1 MWLPVSKSD
10 IFRFGNTRRRKFAVY
25 VITVAAV
32 FLAAALFM
40 VGIGFFSYRSEL
52 VTVTATETDIGD
64 TAAATGVNAALIP
77 NVNMIC
83 DSSFES
89 RSKYYSMLVAGNS
102 GNAVYL
108 KPDAVLSSGFNGKMA
123 TGASVRIVS
132 IDVDGVMNEKYSGN
146 ITGFESARL
155 GAITLLDDIRGLYGE
170 DSIVKVRGFGGTVC
184 ALTQEGFILYD
195 ITSQQLAGRVS
206 GNESYMDIACADSYV
221 MAITIDGK
229 VYLSSDG
236 KNFNPAKTEG
246 GSSEVRDYSKS
257 VFAGSGAVG
266 KTAAAAFGD
275 GTVVS
280 VCDGKVCY
288 SKIQATSGITKFL
301 SYDKGFIA
309 VTSSGDIYTSS
320 NGIVF
325 GFAGSSKTLQEKITA
340 SAGRNGKA
348 CFINEK
354 GAVVTV
360 EVTKDGISIKEASA
374 PLVQADIPVSIT
386 LSDSGMIVAPH
397 IDGRAVSIDPS
408 TGTVSTF
415 TSENIKVERIL
426 GFYSDKIVFDSGK
439 GIYRAQIL
447 SEIDVSGI
455 VPEGTIMTD
464 DIIFIGEESS
474 EFGGS
479 VSSGDEQQWYM
490 SGNGSWDVYGEGTVF
505 ALSNSSYT
513 GSGCARI
520 TGTGGNIHAIS
531 QKLSGLSSDS
541 FKADTFYRLS
551 VWLKSPDCSGKI
563 YLWIEGKTFG
573 KVGTTI
579 TKVTTTYQQYD
590 YVFAVTDQMVKNN
603 EEIRINIAFEG
614 PGTLYADN
622 VYLGPDSYRTSGI
635 PTHYQEVLK
644 LGSPAA
650 IRLGNLN
657 LASSGFSSS
666 SLYGMTDD
674 STSAEFEIGGKKKRV
689 SVCNSLEDSLR
700 LVNNCES
707 SPWFKMGSCATSVD
721 VNNFLEYMCGSVSSV
736 YGKKRI
742 DNGTAMPWARR
753 FDHIYI
759 EIADTEGFFIS
770 DTQRAAYVNYVISLF
785 SQSEY
790 FTDIKDKVIFLDG
803 MKYDGGVMLS
813 SANSHT
819 MAMSIETN
827 DQNATFNGNIEASF
841 AVAQYDVPRVDSS
854 GFRGEYINSI
864 TVGEGLNAGKIAS
877 LLISDKSG
885 FAEMF
890 LFDAGISF
898 RPASYT
904 DDTMFINAAEFI
916 EAMKVSKELA
926 AFRGWKELY
935 VDIAEPL
942 DAANKGKS
950 DAFRSVCSTAVFY
963 DGNDYLMIISNSS
976 NAQQA
981 FLINDNAIR
990 STKSTVF
997 RYSQNGTLLT
1007 ERPLRSQ
1014 SLRNILQ
1021 PGEYYIIR
1029 IKK

>member
-1 MWLPVSKSD
+1 
-10 IFRFGNTRRRKFAVY
+10 
-25 VITVAAV
+25 
-32 FLAAALFM
+32 
-40 VGIGFFSYRSEL
+40 
-52 VTVTATETDIGD
+52 
-64 TAAATGVNAALIP
+64 
-77 NVNMIC
+77 
-83 DSSFES
+83 
-89 RSKYYSMLVAGNS
+89 
-102 GNAVYL
+102 
-108 KPDAVLSSGFNGKMA
+108 
-123 TGASVRIVS
+123 
-132 IDVDGVMNEKYSGN
+132 
-146 ITGFESARL
+146 
-155 GAITLLDDIRGLYGE
+155 
-170 DSIVKVRGFGGTVC
+170 
-184 ALTQEGFILYD
+184 
-195 ITSQQLAGRVS
+195 
-206 GNESYMDIACADSYV
+206 MDIACADSYV

-229 VYLSSDG
+229 IYLSSDG
-236 KNFNPAKTEG
+236 KNFSPAKTEDG
-246 GSSEVRDYSKS
+246 TEEPRDYGKS
-257 VFAGSGAVG
+257 GFAGSGAVG

-275 GTVVS
+275 GTIVS
-280 VCDGKVCY
+280 VCDGKVYY
-288 SKIQATSGITKFL
+288 SKIPATSGITKFL

-309 VTSSGDIYTSS
+309 VTASGDVYTSA
-320 NGIVF
+320 NGIIF
-325 GFAGSSKTLQEKITA
+325 GSAGSSKALQEKITA

-348 CFINEK
+348 RFINEK
-354 GAVVTV
+354 GIVVSV
-360 EVTKDGISIKEASA
+360 DITKDGITISESTS
-374 PLVQADIPVSIT
+374 PLAQVDIPVSIT
-386 LSDSGMIVAPH
+386 LSESGLIVAPH

-415 TSENIKVERIL
+415 TSENVKVERIL

-439 GIYRAQIL
+439 GIYRAQVL
-447 SEIDVSGI
+447 SEIDVSGN

-464 DIIFIGEESS
+464 DIIFIGEESND
-474 EFGGS
+474 FGGS
-479 VSSGDEQQWYM
+479 VSSGDKEQWYV
-490 SGNGSWDVYGEGTVF
+490 SGNDSWDVYGEGTVF
-505 ALSNSSYT
+505 ALSNSSYS

-520 TGTGGNIHAIS
+520 TGSGGNVHVLS
-531 QKLSGLSSDS
+531 QKLSGLSADS

-563 YLWIEGKTFG
+563 YLWLEGKTFG
-573 KVGTTI
+573 KAGTVI
-579 TKVTTTYQQYD
+579 NKVTTSYQQYD

-614 PGTLYADN
+614 SGTLYADN
-622 VYLGPDSYRTSGI
+622 AYLGPDSYRTSGI
-635 PTHYQEVLK
+635 PAHYQDVIK

-657 LASSGFSSS
+657 FASSGFSFTSFYGMSDDSS
-666 SLYGMTDD
+666 S
-674 STSAEFEIGGKKKRV
+674 AEYEIGGKKKRV

-700 LVNNCES
+700 LVNNCAS
-707 SPWFKMGSCATSVD
+707 SPWFKIGSCATAGD

-759 EIADTEGFFIS
+759 EIADSEGFFIS
-770 DTQRAAYVNYVISLF
+770 DIQKSAYVNFVISLF

-819 MAMSIETN
+819 MPLAIENN
-827 DQNATFNGNIEASF
+827 DQSATFNGNIETAF

-854 GFRGEYINSI
+854 GYRGEYINSI
-864 TVGEGLNAGKIAS
+864 TVSEGLNAGKIAS

-904 DDTMFINAAEFI
+904 DDTMFINANEFV
-916 EAMKVSKELA
+916 EAMRVSSVLSSY
-926 AFRGWKELY
+926 RGWKELY

-950 DAFRSVCSTAVFY
+950 DAFRSMCSSAVFY

-997 RYSQNGTLLT
+997 RYSNNGTLLT

-1021 PGEYYIIR
+1021 PGEYYVIR

>member
-1 MWLPVSKSD
+1 MSKLD
-10 IFRFGNTRRRKFAVY
+10 LFRFGNTRRRKFAVY

-32 FLAAALFM
+32 FLAAAMFM
-40 VGIGFFSYRSEL
+40 VAIGFFSYRSEL
-52 VTVTATETDIGD
+52 VTVTATENDAGD
-64 TAAATGVNAALIP
+64 TAAGTGVNAELIP

-89 RSKYYSMLVAGNS
+89 SNRYYSMLVAGCS

-108 KPDAVLSSGFNGKMA
+108 KPDAVSGSGFDGKTA

-132 IDVDGVMNEKYSGN
+132 IDADGVMNEKYSGN

-155 GAITLLDDIRGLYGE
+155 GAITPLDDIRGLYGE

-206 GNESYMDIACADSYV
+206 GNESFMDIACADSYV

-229 VYLSSDG
+229 IYLSSDG
-236 KNFNPAKTEG
+236 KNFNPAQTEG
-246 GSSEVRDYSKS
+246 SVNEPRDYSKS

-275 GTVVS
+275 GTIVS
-280 VCDGKVCY
+280 VCDGKVYY
-288 SKIQATSGITKFL
+288 SKISATSGIKKFL
-301 SYDKGFIA
+301 SYDNGFIA
-309 VTSSGDIYTSS
+309 ITVSGDVYTST

-325 GFAGSSKTLQEKITA
+325 GLSGSSKALQENITA
-340 SAGRNGKA
+340 CAGRNGKA

-354 GAVVTV
+354 GIVVNLESAGEGVNIT
-360 EVTKDGISIKEASA
+360 ESIA
-374 PLVQADIPVSIT
+374 PLALSDIPVSIT
-386 LSDSGMIVAPH
+386 LSDSGLIVAPH
-397 IDGRAVSIDPS
+397 NDGKAVTIDPYS
-408 TGTVSTF
+408 GTVSPF
-415 TSENIKVERIL
+415 TSENVVVGRIL
-426 GFYSDKIVFDSGK
+426 GYYSDKIVFDSGK
-439 GIYRAQIL
+439 GVFRAQVL
-447 SEIDVSGI
+447 SEIDVSGN

-464 DIIFIGEESS
+464 DIIFIGEEKNTFS
-474 EFGGS
+474 GS
-479 VSSGDEQQWYM
+479 VGSTEGNGWYM
-490 SGNGSWDVYGEGTVF
+490 SANNSWDVYGIGTVF
-505 ALSNSSYT
+505 APSTASYS

-520 TGTGGNIHAIS
+520 TGTGSGLHALS
-531 QKLSGLSSDS
+531 QKLCGLSADS

-551 VWLKSPDCSGKI
+551 VWLKSPDLSGRI

-573 KVGTTI
+573 KVGTVLNKI
-579 TKVTTTYQQYD
+579 TTSYQQYD
-590 YVFAVTDQMVKNN
+590 YVFAVTDQMMKNN
-603 EEIRINIAFEG
+603 EEIRVTIAFEG
-614 PGTLYADN
+614 NGTLYADN
-622 VYLGPDSYRTSGI
+622 VYLGPDSYRVAGI
-635 PTHYQEVLK
+635 PTHYEEVLK
-644 LGSPAA
+644 LGTPAA

-657 LASSGFSSS
+657 LASSGFSSAS
-666 SLYGMTDD
+666 FYGLSDD
-674 STSAEFEIGGKKKRV
+674 SSSAECEIGGKIKRV

-700 LVNNCES
+700 LVNNCGS
-707 SPWFKMGSCATSVD
+707 SPWFKIGSCAMLKD
-721 VNNFLEYMCGSVSSV
+721 VNDFLEYMCGSVSSV

-753 FDHIYI
+753 FDRIYI
-759 EIADTEGFFIS
+759 EIADSERFFIS
-770 DTQRAAYVNYVISLF
+770 DTQRAAYVNFVISLF

-790 FTDIKDKVIFLDG
+790 FTDIKDKVVFLDG
-803 MKYDGGVMLS
+803 MNYDGGVMLS

-819 MAMSIETN
+819 MPITIENN
-827 DQNATFNGNIEASF
+827 DQNATFNGNIETAFS
-841 AVAQYDVPRVDSS
+841 VAQYDVPRVSSS
-854 GFRGEYINSI
+854 GTGGEYINSI

-877 LLISDKSG
+877 LLISDKSA

-904 DDTMFINAAEFI
+904 DDTMFINSTEFV
-916 EAMKVSKELA
+916 ETMRVSSALA
-926 AFRGWKELY
+926 SYRGWKELY

-950 DAFRSVCSTAVFY
+950 EAFRSMCSSALFY
-963 DGNDYLMIISNSS
+963 NGNDYLMIISNSS
-976 NAQQA
+976 NSQQA

-990 STKSTVF
+990 SVKSTVF
-997 RYSQNGTLLT
+997 RYSGKGTLLT

-1021 PGEYYIIR
+1021 PGEFYIIR

>member
-1 MWLPVSKSD
+1 VWLPVSKSD
-10 IFRFGNTRRRKFAVY
+10 RFRFGNTKRRKFAVY

-40 VGIGFFSYRSEL
+40 IGIGFFSYRSEL

-64 TAAATGVNAALIP
+64 AAAGTGVNAALIP

-108 KPDAVLSSGFNGKMA
+108 KPDAVSSSGFDGKTA

-229 VYLSSDG
+229 IYLSSDG

-246 GSSEVRDYSKS
+246 TAEPRDYSKS

-275 GTVVS
+275 GTIVS
-280 VCDGKVCY
+280 VCDGKVYY
-288 SKIQATSGITKFL
+288 SKIPATSGITKFL

-309 VTSSGDIYTSS
+309 VTASGDVYTST

-325 GFAGSSKTLQEKITA
+325 GIAGSSKTLQEKITA

-348 CFINEK
+348 CFITEK
-354 GAVVTV
+354 GKVVSV
-360 EVTKDGISIKEASA
+360 DVSKDGISIAESSS
-374 PLVQADIPVSIT
+374 PLAQADIPVSIT
-386 LSDSGMIVAPH
+386 LSDSGLIVAPH
-397 IDGRAVSIDPS
+397 IDGRAVSIDPA

-439 GIYRAQIL
+439 GIYRAQVL
-447 SEIDVSGI
+447 SEIDVSGV
-455 VPEGTIMTD
+455 VPEGSIMTD
-464 DIIFIGEESS
+464 DIIFIGEDSS

-479 VSSGDEQQWYM
+479 VSIGDSQTWYM
-490 SGNGSWDVYGEGTVF
+490 SGNETWDVYGEGTIF
-505 ALSNSSYT
+505 ALSNSSYS

-520 TGTGGNIHAIS
+520 TGIGANTHALS
-531 QKLSGLSSDS
+531 QKLSGLSADS

-579 TKVTTTYQQYD
+579 SKVTTSYQQYD

-603 EEIRINIAFEG
+603 EEIRVNIAFDG

-657 LASSGFSSS
+657 LASSGFSAASF
-666 SLYGMTDD
+666 YGMTDD
-674 STSAEFEIGGKKKRV
+674 SSSAEYEIGGKMKRV

-700 LVNNCES
+700 LVNNCAS
-707 SPWFKMGSCATSVD
+707 SPWFKIGSCATSSN
-721 VNNFLEYMCGSVSSV
+721 VNSFLEYMCGSVSSV

-759 EIADTEGFFIS
+759 EITDSEGFFIS
-770 DTQRAAYVNYVISLF
+770 DTQRSAYVNFVISLF

-803 MKYDGGVMLS
+803 MKYDGGVMMS

-819 MAMSIETN
+819 MPLTIENN
-827 DQNATFNGNIEASF
+827 DQNATFNDNIEAAF

-854 GFRGEYINSI
+854 GYKGEYINSI
-864 TVGEGLNAGKIAS
+864 TVGKGLNAGKIAS

-898 RPASYT
+898 RPASYNE
-904 DDTMFINAAEFI
+904 DTMFINATEFI
-916 EAMKVSKELA
+916 EAMRVSNVLA
-926 AFRGWKELY
+926 SFRGWKELY
-935 VDIAEPL
+935 VEIAEPL

-950 DAFRSVCSTAVFY
+950 DAFRSMCSSAVFY
-963 DGNDYLMIISNSS
+963 DGNDYMMIISNSS

-1021 PGEYYIIR
+1021 PGEYYVIR